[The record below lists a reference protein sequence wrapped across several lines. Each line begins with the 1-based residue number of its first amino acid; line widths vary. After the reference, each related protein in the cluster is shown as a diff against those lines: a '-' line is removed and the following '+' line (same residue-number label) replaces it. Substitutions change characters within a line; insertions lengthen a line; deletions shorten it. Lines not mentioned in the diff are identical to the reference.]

1 MIVLEFKLKGRF
13 EQFHILDEMI
23 RAAQFVRNKA
33 LRFWIDNHGTKPY
46 DLNKYCK
53 VLADNP
59 DFPWAKKLN
68 SQARQSSAER
78 AAYAIQR
85 FFANCKDKKPGLS
98 ATPAGHD
105 GAQPNGKK
113 GYPQFQKN
121 NRSVEYKTTG
131 WKLSEDKRFLTFT
144 DGFNAGRFKLIG
156 TRDLHFY
163 QEAEIKR
170 LRVVRRADGYYA
182 QLCIEAERNLDL
194 EPTGRTLGIDM
205 GLNTFYTDSAGVQ
218 VDNPRFLRKAEQS
231 LKRLQRGVSK
241 KKKGSKNRIKAR
253 KRLAR
258 KHLKVSRQRKDHAV
272 KTARALILS
281 NDVVVYE
288 KLQVRNMVR
297 NHCLAK
303 SISDASWSL
312 FAEWLEYFGKVFG
325 RITIAVNPAYT
336 SQECSNCRT
345 MVVKS
350 LSTRTHICRCG
361 CVLDRDENA
370 AINILQKGLCLAG
383 RAEKQYPGA
392 LGNLT
397 FAESLAATGLGES
410 LNQKAISVKQES
422 QGL

>member
-23 RAAQFVRNKA
+23 RTAQFVRNMA
-33 LRFWIDNHGTKPY
+33 LRFWMDNHGTKPY

-85 FFANCKDKKPGLS
+85 FFANCKVNKP
-98 ATPAGHD
+98 
-105 GAQPNGKK
+105 GKK
-113 GYPQFQKN
+113 GYPKFQKD

-131 WKLSEDKRFLTFT
+131 WKLSENRRFLTFT

-156 TRDLHFY
+156 SRDLHFY

-182 QLCIEAERNLDL
+182 QLCVDAERNVDL

-205 GLNTFYTDSAGVQ
+205 GLNTFYTDSAGIPVE
-218 VDNPRFLRKAEQS
+218 NPRFLRKAEQS

-241 KKKGSKNRIKAR
+241 KEKGSKNRIKAR

-272 KTARALILS
+272 KTARALVLS

-336 SQECSNCRT
+336 SQECSNCGT

-350 LSTRTHICRCG
+350 LSTRTHVCRCG

-370 AINILQKGLCLAG
+370 AINILQRGL
-383 RAEKQYPGA
+383 RETKYPGA
-392 LGNLT
+392 LGNSHNGLDRLQT
-397 FAESLAATGLGES
+397 LAESLAATGLGES
-410 LNQKAISVKQES
+410 LNQQAISVKQES
-422 QGL
+422 LGL

>member
-1 MIVLEFKLKGRF
+1 MIALEFKLKGRF
-13 EQFHILDEMI
+13 EQFYILDEMI
-23 RAAQFVRNKA
+23 RTAQFVRNKA

-68 SQARQSSAER
+68 SQARKSSAER

-85 FFANCKDKKPGLS
+85 FFANCKAKKP
-98 ATPAGHD
+98 
-105 GAQPNGKK
+105 GKK
-113 GYPQFQKN
+113 GYPQFQKD

-156 TRDLHFY
+156 SRDLHFY

-182 QLCIEAERNLDL
+182 QLCVEAERNVAL

-205 GLNTFYTDSAGVQ
+205 GLKSFCTDSAGVQ
-218 VDNPRFLRKAEQS
+218 VENPRFLRKAEQS

-312 FAEWLEYFGKVFG
+312 FVEWLEYFGKVFG

-336 SQECSNCRT
+336 SQECSNCGT

-361 CVLDRDENA
+361 CILDRDENA
-370 AINILQKGLCLAG
+370 AINILQRGL
-383 RAEKQYPGA
+383 RETKYPGA
-392 LGNLT
+392 LGNSHNGLDCLQT
-397 FAESLAATGLGES
+397 LAESLANTGLGES
-410 LNQKAISVKQES
+410 LNQQAISVKQES
-422 QGL
+422 QRL